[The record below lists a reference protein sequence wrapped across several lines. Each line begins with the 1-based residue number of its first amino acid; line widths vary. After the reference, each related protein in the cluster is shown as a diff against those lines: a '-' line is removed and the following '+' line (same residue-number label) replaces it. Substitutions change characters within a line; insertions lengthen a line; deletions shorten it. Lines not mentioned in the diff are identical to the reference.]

1 MTINL
6 RVVGVF
12 FQEDIAIAVTP
23 DTTIKDVMDEAQK
36 KFPGFSY
43 TSSASSDT
51 LYTVSNKPAGSP
63 NPLVLRDSDR
73 KIKPP
78 VPGSEFKT
86 WQSYIFR
93 NGLRIGVDG
102 VFTPFG
108 KRKVEDGDEIVWRLL
123 TIVKK

>member
-12 FQEDIAIAVTP
+12 FREDVSISVTST
-23 DTTIKDVMDEAQK
+23 TTIKDVMDEAQRI
-36 KFPGFSY
+36 FPGFSY
-43 TSSASSDT
+43 TSKDINGT
-51 LYTVSNKPAGSP
+51 LYEVSNKPTGSSIP
-63 NPLVLRDSDR
+63 FVLRDSDR
-73 KIKPP
+73 KRKPP

-93 NGLRIGVDG
+93 NGLQIGVDG

-108 KRKVEDGDEIVWRLL
+108 ERIVEDGDEIVWRLL
-123 TIVKK
+123 TIIKR